1 MLIQNR
7 DEITRLNESEVR
19 SKASNKSI
27 RHHDNDSDTYSTEA
41 FNFLNNSSPTNIFK
55 DNDLYR
61 VLKKKPIIRKAI
73 FSESFPNIHLPSPES
88 QKKLAVPSTII
99 ITYIFKV
106 ESKGNTSFQEV
117 HFVIPK
123 FQSDFTGSG
132 VY

>member
-7 DEITRLNESEVR
+7 DEITRLNESGVR

-27 RHHDNDSDTYSTEA
+27 RHHDKDSDTYSTEA

-73 FSESFPNIHLPSPES
+73 FAESFPNVHLPSPES
-88 QKKLAVPSTII
+88 QKELTVPSTII
-99 ITYIFKV
+99 ITYILKV
-106 ESKGNTSFQEV
+106 ESKGLQVFKKYIS
-117 HFVIPK
+117 
-123 FQSDFTGSG
+123 
-132 VY
+132 